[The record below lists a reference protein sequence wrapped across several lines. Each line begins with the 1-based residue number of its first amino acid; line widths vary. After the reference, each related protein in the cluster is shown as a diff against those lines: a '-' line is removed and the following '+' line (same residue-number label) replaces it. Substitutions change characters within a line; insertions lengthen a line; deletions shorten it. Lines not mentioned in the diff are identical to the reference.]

1 MHEVDFIK
9 FVSKKLMWLR
19 MQLSRTIVG
28 SPKVVVNRKYQED
41 IYLLVTLVSLIFYN
55 FLFYCTIPNL

>member
-1 MHEVDFIK
+1 MYEVDFIK
-9 FVSKKLMWLR
+9 FVSKKLMWLS

-28 SPKVVVNRKYQED
+28 SPNVVVNRKYQED